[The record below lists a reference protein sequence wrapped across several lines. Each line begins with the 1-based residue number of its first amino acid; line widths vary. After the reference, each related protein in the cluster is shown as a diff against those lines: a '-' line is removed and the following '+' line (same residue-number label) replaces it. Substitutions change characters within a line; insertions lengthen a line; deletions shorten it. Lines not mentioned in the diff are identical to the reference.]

1 MSHLQHLPADRRIAE
16 EAAHWLIELEDGTAD
31 LSRFTSWLEAS
42 PRHVEE
48 LLLASALWNTIG
60 TVDGDREIDVDAL
73 VVRAR
78 DNVQPLEGRLPT
90 PREVPQRRTMRRG
103 WLGAAVAALCLA
115 GVFWANL
122 SSRELQYAT
131 AVGEQRTFKLPDG
144 SVVTLNTRSR
154 IEVRFADTQRV
165 VELVAGEALF
175 DVEHDAERPFSVLA
189 GGAVVRAIGTQF
201 NVHRTASSTTVSVLQ
216 GVVQV
221 SSLDASRSRGTGT
234 GRTDAASGERLNAG
248 EQAQVSPSGSLL
260 RVSAEIERVMA
271 WRERRLVFRDQP
283 LADVAQ
289 EFNRYND
296 TQLVVEGIATRAR
309 RMTGVF
315 DADDPGALIA
325 FLERDPVLSVNSRE
339 GSIVIRGP

>member
-1 MSHLQHLPADRRIAE
+1 MSHLQHLPVDRRIAE

-31 LSRFTSWLEAS
+31 LSCFTSWLEAS

-48 LLLASALWNTIG
+48 FLLASALWNTIG

-78 DNVQPLEGRLPT
+78 DNVQPLEIGLPT
-90 PREVPQRRTMRRG
+90 AREVPQRRTMRRG

-115 GVFWANL
+115 GVFWASL
-122 SSRELQYAT
+122 SSRALQYAT
-131 AVGEQRTFKLPDG
+131 AVGEQRIFKLPDG

-221 SSLDASRSRGTGT
+221 SSLDASRSRSTGT
-234 GRTDAASGERLNAG
+234 GRIDAGNGERLKAG

-260 RVSAEIERVMA
+260 RASAEIERVMA

-283 LADVAQ
+283 LADVAR

-296 TQLVVEGIATRAR
+296 TQLIVEGTATRAR